1 MQPYSLK
8 KKKKQVLLVL
18 FKCVRNPQRKNN
30 NNEPSSKNKR
40 IKTDTY
46 FISLL
51 PKTSD
56 TAHLKM

>member
-8 KKKKQVLLVL
+8 KKEVLLVL

-30 NNEPSSKNKR
+30 KNEPSSKNKR